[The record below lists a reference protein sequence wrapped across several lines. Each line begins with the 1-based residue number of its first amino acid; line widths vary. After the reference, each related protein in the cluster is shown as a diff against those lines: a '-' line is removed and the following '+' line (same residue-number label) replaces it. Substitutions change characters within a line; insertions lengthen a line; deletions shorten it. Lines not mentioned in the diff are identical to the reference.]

1 MVIAHCIVALPRL
14 LVGHDE
20 SPNRP
25 QLIPRSFF
33 GEKCSLVFG
42 TKNLHVELQPQNLPN
57 QDT

>member
-1 MVIAHCIVALPRL
+1 MVIDHRIVALPRL

-20 SPNRP
+20 S

-42 TKNLHVELQPQNLPN
+42 TKILHVELQPQNLPN
-57 QDT
+57 QNM